1 MRMSPLDMAR
11 RTMQQTHSAVGNAQE
26 VRILGLERGIPTE
39 KSSPDKP
46 YHR

>member
-1 MRMSPLDMAR
+1 MRLSPLDVAR
-11 RTMQQTHSAVGNAQE
+11 RSMQQMHMAVGNAQE
-26 VRILGLERGIPTE
+26 VRALGLERGIPTE